1 MKKTS
6 YLLIILV
13 LGSFLYPTTSQA
25 YAQHLLI
32 FSHVTW
38 EPHPHIKNV
47 KDEFEKKRIE
57 IGKMYRKWKISKK
70 EARELLMK
78 YKQQMIFETRDKIRQ
93 EHKKKMDKKRGKLK
107 KQIKT
112 VLQPKLDEIEKLPKT
127 KQIKVYKRLITRIE
141 EVQTKANKRQR
152 ILYELMNELMK
163 EKLKNINTEQKK

>member
-1 MKKTS
+1 
-6 YLLIILV
+6 
-13 LGSFLYPTTSQA
+13 
-25 YAQHLLI
+25 
-32 FSHVTW
+32 
-38 EPHPHIKNV
+38 
-47 KDEFEKKRIE
+47 
-57 IGKMYRKWKISKK
+57 
-70 EARELLMK
+70 MK